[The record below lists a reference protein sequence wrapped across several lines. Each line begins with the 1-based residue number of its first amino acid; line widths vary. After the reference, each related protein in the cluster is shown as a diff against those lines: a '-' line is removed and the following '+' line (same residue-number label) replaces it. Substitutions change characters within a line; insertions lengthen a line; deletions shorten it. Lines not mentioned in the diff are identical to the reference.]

1 MKATEQTIMQ
11 VERAI
16 NKIAQKFP
24 NLENNTALTD
34 IHIRVSQDSG
44 ELLAF
49 DDDDREITR
58 CVVEQWIES
67 KDEHF
72 YHSVTH
78 ILQSCLRKLNNVVEQ
93 MGILRPFS
101 FVLEDDEKNHVAEL
115 HLVDDDTSIITGEL
129 LQNLDED
136 LDSFMKDLM
145 K

>member
-1 MKATEQTIMQ
+1 
-11 VERAI
+11 
-16 NKIAQKFP
+16 
-24 NLENNTALTD
+24 
-34 IHIRVSQDSG
+34 
-44 ELLAF
+44 
-49 DDDDREITR
+49 
-58 CVVEQWIES
+58 
-67 KDEHF
+67 
-72 YHSVTH
+72 
-78 ILQSCLRKLNNVVEQ
+78 